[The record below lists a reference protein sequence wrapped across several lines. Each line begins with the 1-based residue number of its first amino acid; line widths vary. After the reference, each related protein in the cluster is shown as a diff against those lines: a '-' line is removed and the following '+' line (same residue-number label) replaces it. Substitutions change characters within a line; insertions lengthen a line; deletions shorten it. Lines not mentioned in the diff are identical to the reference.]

1 MTYFSREDHTAV
13 LAYAMG
19 SAHGSHNVERLHRR
33 MSDIHRKLQARFKTH
48 GISLATCHS
57 IAGGV
62 SQYSAAS
69 PFDNEEVMT
78 ITYMRPHSEATVV
91 ERMMGRENV
100 NLDAEIEPRRH
111 PVIELR
117 ISPEYF
123 AIELI
128 IGPDAWHDQRNVSG
142 KLTVPEHQHNF
153 FRMLAAMDPDYV
165 VGFWS
170 GIYPDDQMYLTTS
183 QLPPMHIFNEF
194 MATFAAGRDY
204 LRIGHWYEAG
214 DEALA
219 EDTIINEVFNRV
231 RDLYMLYEFAL
242 WSSNNNFLSFYQR
255 EAVQRR

>member
-13 LAYAMG
+13 LAFAMG

-48 GISLATCHS
+48 GISLSTCQN
-57 IAGGV
+57 IPGGV
-62 SQYSAAS
+62 SQHSAAS
-69 PFDNEEVMT
+69 PFDDEEVMT
-78 ITYMRPHSEATVV
+78 ITYMRPHGDATTV
-91 ERMMGRENV
+91 ERMMGREGV

-128 IGPDAWHDQRNVSG
+128 IGPDAWHDQRNFSG
-142 KLTVPEHQHNF
+142 KMTVAEHQQGF
-153 FRMLAAMDPDYV
+153 FRLLANMDPDYV

-183 QLPPMHIFNEF
+183 QLPPLRIFNEF
-194 MATFAAGRDY
+194 MSTFAAGRDY
-204 LRIGHWYEAG
+204 LRIGRWYEAG
-214 DEALA
+214 DDALD
-219 EDTIINEVFNRV
+219 EDGIVNEVFSRV
-231 RDLYMLYEFAL
+231 RDLYTLYDFAL
-242 WSSNNNFLSFYQR
+242 WSSNNNFQTFYQR
-255 EAVQRR
+255 EVVERR